1 MLITKKLDDDN
12 IIRVTVPS
20 DATDVSLDD
29 VETAAGDMLGRRI
42 QTIDGHEYECVD
54 VVDKGDV
61 DMIEFETS
69 AGVAFVPSD
78 EQIEI
83 VIEQNGDV
91 ARWKR
96 KDKYSVNRCVAS
108 DIKNNGR
115 IAIPIDDAD
124 GMFVSVR
131 PTAIHDD
138 ELMPSRET
146 YERYRSMDYTPAG
159 CEDDRDITVLEQ
171 SVNAMVREYDADD
184 TANAIDTAR
193 RLVPYL
199 LSSQWFCMAL
209 GIIDTA
215 PNGFCYDIDEIRYP
229 VSVLCDADDED
240 TSTAISTL
248 AYMLNVDDR
257 DHVLFG
263 AETNDDDWR
272 SDPVI
277 ACLSSYLL
285 GTVIKTI
292 HDHSIRTYSREVP
305 QQVLRG
311 DVECRRAYL
320 VGCMLGSANGGKG
333 DDGGTK
339 LRCYDI
345 IRACQI
351 AMLMESL
358 GMKPTVRVEDELYAI
373 ESDVAVPSMDDINAG
388 KVDTV
393 NIDDAFGRHEET
405 KSYISNG
412 QLDEAARRIVK
423 AASIESLMR
432 CTDVPQEVEDEYD
445 SLLGDEKDAASL
457 LKSVL
462 TGFCEEQIAI
472 DGGYDIDV
480 PHIGNPHGACSIKAT
495 DGGAGQHDS
504 DDVDGMNADGRRT
517 CSVTAADCRVDDDID
532 VPIIGDD
539 AAYAELRGAM
549 VSIEKLNGYIA
560 DVCWGLEEGVV
571 PSLEM
576 VHGYIWYVLS
586 ARERID
592 GVIKSVARR
601 AEETVM
607 RKTAMFD
614 PSQPR
619 RFDGSMPVAV
629 DSIIELA
636 FMDAASRMTVT
647 DGGKLMFTMWK
658 STVGGTSGDA
668 DDTYPIDQALDA
680 CSIAHDIVIKPGMC
694 IIECEDNGL
703 SKVLDA
709 LIKRDGSLVDDKLHA
724 WLCLDPFFDTVQEL
738 DGEVTYVSDSKRL
751 VSQACAE
758 CRRAGDVDTR
768 VVEVDDQW
776 GITKGNYSRGYAGQ
790 YINGYGSVVVRDEP
804 KRLGKVHSV
813 ELVLRRC
820 DINDDKVLI
829 P

>member
-1 MLITKKLDDDN
+1 MLITKRLDDDN

-78 EQIEI
+78 EQVEI

-91 ARWKR
+91 ARRKR
-96 KDKYSVNRCVAS
+96 KDKYSVDRCVAS
-108 DIKNNGR
+108 DIKSNGC

-215 PNGFCYDIDEIRYP
+215 PNGFCYGIDEIRYP

-257 DHVLFG
+257 NHVLFG
-263 AETNDDDWR
+263 AETDDDDWR

-345 IRACQI
+345 ALRHRERRRRA
-351 AMLMESL
+351 
-358 GMKPTVRVEDELYAI
+358 
-373 ESDVAVPSMDDINAG
+373 
-388 KVDTV
+388 VD
-393 NIDDAFGRHEET
+393 GRHQG
-405 KSYISNG
+405 G
-412 QLDEAARRIVK
+412 QGRHRQHRGCVRQARGDEALYQQRAAR
-423 AASIESLMR
+423 
-432 CTDVPQEVEDEYD
+432 
-445 SLLGDEKDAASL
+445 
-457 LKSVL
+457 
-462 TGFCEEQIAI
+462 
-472 DGGYDIDV
+472 
-480 PHIGNPHGACSIKAT
+480 
-495 DGGAGQHDS
+495 
-504 DDVDGMNADGRRT
+504 
-517 CSVTAADCRVDDDID
+517 
-532 VPIIGDD
+532 
-539 AAYAELRGAM
+539 
-549 VSIEKLNGYIA
+549 
-560 DVCWGLEEGVV
+560 
-571 PSLEM
+571 
-576 VHGYIWYVLS
+576 
-586 ARERID
+586 
-592 GVIKSVARR
+592 
-601 AEETVM
+601 
-607 RKTAMFD
+607 
-614 PSQPR
+614 
-619 RFDGSMPVAV
+619 
-629 DSIIELA
+629 
-636 FMDAASRMTVT
+636 
-647 DGGKLMFTMWK
+647 
-658 STVGGTSGDA
+658 
-668 DDTYPIDQALDA
+668 
-680 CSIAHDIVIKPGMC
+680 
-694 IIECEDNGL
+694 
-703 SKVLDA
+703 
-709 LIKRDGSLVDDKLHA
+709 
-724 WLCLDPFFDTVQEL
+724 
-738 DGEVTYVSDSKRL
+738 
-751 VSQACAE
+751 
-758 CRRAGDVDTR
+758 
-768 VVEVDDQW
+768 
-776 GITKGNYSRGYAGQ
+776 
-790 YINGYGSVVVRDEP
+790 
-804 KRLGKVHSV
+804 
-813 ELVLRRC
+813 
-820 DINDDKVLI
+820 
-829 P
+829 